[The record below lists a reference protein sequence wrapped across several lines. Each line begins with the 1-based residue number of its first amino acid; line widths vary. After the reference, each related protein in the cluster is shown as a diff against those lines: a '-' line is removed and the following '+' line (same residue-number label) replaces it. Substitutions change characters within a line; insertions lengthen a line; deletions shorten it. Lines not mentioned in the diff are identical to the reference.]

1 MWPVIDS
8 TAGNHAGNDLPSGMP
23 RSDEPPQASPEK
35 PKKASL
41 LVRVASALVLA
52 PPILAAFYYGTPYS
66 EAVVLLAAG
75 LLTWEWS
82 RLCGGGRLGL
92 AGIVA
97 IGGSMAAV
105 AAGALSLYP
114 VSSWLIA
121 VGAMAVLLAARREP
135 GKPIWYVYGLLY
147 SALPCLGLLWLR
159 QDPEQGRALVFWLL
173 FVVWA
178 TDIGAYF
185 AGRAIGGPKLA
196 PRFSPNKTW
205 AGLVGGAVC
214 AAAVGAGMAA
224 LRPLG
229 GPEWPPLTAA
239 GASLLLA
246 LVAQTGDVFES
257 GIKRHFGVKDS
268 SQLIPGHG
276 GLMDRLD
283 GLIAVT
289 LVVAL
294 FFGLRKALA

>member
-1 MWPVIDS
+1 MV
-8 TAGNHAGNDLPSGMP
+8 A
-23 RSDEPPQASPEK
+23 
-35 PKKASL
+35 L
-41 LVRVASALVLA
+41 LIRIASALVLA
-52 PPILAAFYYGTPYS
+52 PPVLAALYYGSPYS
-66 EAVVLLAAG
+66 EAVVLIAAG

-82 RLCGGGRLGL
+82 RICGGGQLGL
-92 AGIVA
+92 AGVIA
-97 IGGSMAAV
+97 IAGSMAAV
-105 AAGALSLYP
+105 AAGALALYP

-121 VGAMAVLLAARREP
+121 VGAMAAMLAGRHGP

-147 SALPCLGLLWLR
+147 SALPCLAFLWLR

-196 PRFSPNKTW
+196 PKLSPNKTW
-205 AGLVGGAVC
+205 AGLAGGALC
-214 AAAVGAGMAA
+214 AALVGAAMAA
-224 LRPLG
+224 LQPVG
-229 GPEWPPLTAA
+229 GPKWSLPATAA
-239 GASLLLA
+239 ASLLLA

-257 GIKRHFGVKDS
+257 GVKRHFGVKDS

-283 GLIAVT
+283 GLLAAV

-294 FFGLRKALA
+294 YFGLRKAFA